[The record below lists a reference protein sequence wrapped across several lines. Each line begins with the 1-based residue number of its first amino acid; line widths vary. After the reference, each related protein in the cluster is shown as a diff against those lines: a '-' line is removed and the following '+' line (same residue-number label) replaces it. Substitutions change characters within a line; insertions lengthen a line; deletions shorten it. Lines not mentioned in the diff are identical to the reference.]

1 MTLYPK
7 EEILNRNCRFLQ
19 GPHTNKETVRRIRE
33 AVDCPT
39 AIEVEI
45 LNYRKDGVAFW
56 NNFLMLPVFKGKK
69 CRYFIAIQKN
79 ITTFKKGN
87 NPEKWSAEEV
97 AMWLEHYGISSFSK
111 KIIEKDITGSKFL
124 ELNSSK
130 VFKYGF
136 ILRGDQ
142 EDILSACKYL
152 KEHIDAP
159 FAKNNDPKPKN
170 VYAPE
175 LLSESVNY
183 GVNLNAPAELQY
195 WERDDAPNDT
205 ILFKAYFRDKIHMF
219 LWPIKTVS
227 LEIVENQICSHFDIK
242 NARLTHIDLE
252 GKVTSSIYTNDKFND
267 IIENEKGTVK
277 FYVEEEE
284 KDLLSLTSMLY
295 KVPDPIIVVN
305 GLLHVLFS
313 NEIANSMLGVTNASF
328 LSNATQL
335 LPELPI
341 DFPKYPHLKTILM
354 SPNGEIPVD
363 VTITVHK
370 ETVFMLIIRPI
381 GFTSKAETTESY
393 NILVNKNRKQSCQHN
408 SAEDEKNVEEDEKD
422 TDEDADNEE
431 FLDDTIDD
439 TKKTETSDNVETTS
453 SEISVIDKTIS
464 KKEIENN

>member
-1 MTLYPK
+1 M
-7 EEILNRNCRFLQ
+7 
-19 GPHTNKETVRRIRE
+19 G
-33 AVDCPT
+33 
-39 AIEVEI
+39 
-45 LNYRKDGVAFW
+45 
-56 NNFLMLPVFKGKK
+56 
-69 CRYFIAIQKN
+69 
-79 ITTFKKGN
+79 
-87 NPEKWSAEEV
+87 
-97 AMWLEHYGISSFSK
+97 
-111 KIIEKDITGSKFL
+111 IEKDITGSKFL

-142 EDILSACKYL
+142 EDILAACKYL

-159 FAKNNDPKPKN
+159 FVKHNESKPNNI
-170 VYAPE
+170 YAPE

-183 GVNLNAPAELQY
+183 GINLNAPSELQY

-267 IIENEKGTVK
+267 ILDNEKGTVK

-295 KVPDPIIVVN
+295 NVPDPIIVVN

-313 NEIANSMLGVTNASF
+313 NEIANTMLGVTNASF
-328 LSNATQL
+328 LPNATQL

-354 SPNGEIPVD
+354 LPCGEVPVD

-381 GFTSKAETTESY
+381 GFTSRAEETESFT
-393 NILVNKNRKQSCQHN
+393 NLMNTKQNESIKNEYFP
-408 SAEDEKNVEEDEKD
+408 EDEKNLKKELIEEDDDYDIVIKD
-422 TDEDADNEE
+422 YGKNEFQFDNTEE
-431 FLDDTIDD
+431 
-439 TKKTETSDNVETTS
+439 
-453 SEISVIDKTIS
+453 S
-464 KKEIENN
+464 KKSDSSVLSN